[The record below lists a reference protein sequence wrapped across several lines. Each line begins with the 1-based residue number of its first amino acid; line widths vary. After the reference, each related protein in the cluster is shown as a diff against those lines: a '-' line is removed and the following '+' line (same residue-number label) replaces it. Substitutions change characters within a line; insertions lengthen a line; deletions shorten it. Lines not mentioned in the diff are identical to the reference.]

1 MCTEEKSIKM
11 INSILRMNRLSY
23 SIKVAKSKKV
33 FLIGVILVCTGLDID
48 LYASGNAAK
57 GKAAYAVC
65 TACHGANGAGNK
77 TLNAPSIAGQESWY
91 VERQLKNF
99 KAGIRGANSKDTFGM
114 QMRPMALTLSDDQAI
129 ADMAAYVS
137 SMPENKSLE
146 NSVIGDASAG
156 KASYMIC
163 QTCHG
168 PKGGGNRAL
177 NAPKLTGLQDWYIV
191 RQIKNFKSGIRG
203 TKSGDIYGMQMRPM
217 AMTLS
222 SDEAIKNVAAYIA
235 TLK

>member
-1 MCTEEKSIKM
+1 M
-11 INSILRMNRLSY
+11 INLILKINEITFTKKETNTKKIPIFGMILILCSGLAID
-23 SIKVAKSKKV
+23 IK
-33 FLIGVILVCTGLDID
+33 
-48 LYASGNAAK
+48 ASGDAKK

-65 TACHGANGAGNK
+65 SACHGANGEGNK
-77 TLNAPSIAGQESWY
+77 ILNAPRIAGQESWY

-99 KAGIRGANSKDTFGM
+99 KSGIRGSDSKDTFGM
-114 QMRPMALTLSDDQAI
+114 QMRPMALTLPDDQAI
-129 ADMAAYVS
+129 ADMAEYVS
-137 SMPENKSLE
+137 SMPKTKLIET
-146 NSVIGDASAG
+146 SVIGDASAG

-217 AMTLS
+217 AMTLA
-222 SDEAIKNVAAYIA
+222 SDEAIKNVAAYIN
-235 TLK
+235 TFK

>member
-1 MCTEEKSIKM
+1 MCTEEKGIKM

-23 SIKVAKSKKV
+23 SLKVTNSKKV
-33 FLIGVILVCTGLDID
+33 FLIGVILLCTGLDIG
-48 LYASGNAAK
+48 LYAAGDAAK

-129 ADMAAYVS
+129 ADMSAYIS
-137 SMPENKSLE
+137 SMPAIKSSK
-146 NSVIGDASAG
+146 NTVKGDVSAG

-168 PKGGGNRAL
+168 AKGGGNRAL

-222 SDEAIKNVAAYIA
+222 SDEAIKNVAAYI
-235 TLK
+235 TTFN